1 MTRWILAP
9 IVGTALAAAA
19 VACAGNPAPE
29 PLVASS
35 LLENQAVRAVMVQSL
50 TADAAGLPADSLYVV
65 GARTV
70 ADGLLTTR
78 PPRFAGVGAGGTPAV
93 TSATIEITPL
103 FAWGVLEYRWSSAGG
118 GQAVFG
124 RATFVLERVGGN
136 WRIKHVHS
144 SSVRP
149 GG

>member
-1 MTRWILAP
+1 MSRRALSAWL
-9 IVGTALAAAA
+9 LAAASA
-19 VACAGNPAPE
+19 ACARHPSPE
-29 PLVASS
+29 PLVAAS

-50 TADAAGLPADSLYVV
+50 KADAVGQPADSLYVV

-70 ADGLLTTR
+70 ADGLPTTR
-78 PPRFAGVGAGGTPAV
+78 PPRFAGVAAGGTPTV

-103 FAWGVLEYRWSSAGG
+103 FAWGVLEYRWTSSGG
-118 GQAVFG
+118 DQVVFG
-124 RATFVLERVGGN
+124 RATFVLERVGGS

-144 SSVRP
+144 SSLRA